1 MAWSASFAQY
11 NVLSSSLCEP
21 SWYTESAAEDLDPRN
36 RLPRVQAKLQQ
47 QIILSDGKVIIA
59 LQEVSM
65 AWVGPLDTWFAE
77 RGYKFLCSLY
87 GNPKNDFMGVALAVP
102 LAHYDV
108 VETAVSCVAA
118 AQNWGKEPQ
127 ESSMRPG
134 DWICPDCQATCF
146 ASRSTCFK
154 CQAPKPSE
162 MGDKLADAVLA
173 AKAMLVLVLAAVT
186 LSSLWL
192 PAAKWLLAKVGLYTP
207 PKPRGPFRPNKTIW
221 QQSVRN
227 PESIASPELA
237 QSRLV
242 FASLAD

>member
-21 SWYTESAAEDLDPRN
+21 SWYTESAAEYLDPRN
-36 RLPRVQAKLQQ
+36 RLPRVQTKLQQ

-118 AQNWGKEPQ
+118 AQEWGKEQQ

-154 CQAPKPSE
+154 CKAPKPSE